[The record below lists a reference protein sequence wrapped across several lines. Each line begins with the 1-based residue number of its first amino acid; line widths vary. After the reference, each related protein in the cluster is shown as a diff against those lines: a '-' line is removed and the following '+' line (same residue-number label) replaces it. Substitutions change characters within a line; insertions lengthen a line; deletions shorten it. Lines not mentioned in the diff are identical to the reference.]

1 MHHAIEPWM
10 AQVGDTE
17 KRGLLRLM
25 RMAHTQ
31 PGGIP
36 VDKPRRPSWI
46 PNCATQ
52 KKDFSSLPTAGLR
65 LRLSFQS
72 TEGSSSTAQHDAKI
86 CLQSCASLSHA
97 KRLALSRISPRD

>member
-1 MHHAIEPWM
+1 MSMPADSQLHMKMGTEESLKTLMRPHMHHAIEPWM

-36 VDKPRRPSWI
+36 IDKPRRPSWI
-46 PNCATQ
+46 PSCATQ
-52 KKDFSSLPTAGLR
+52 KKDFSTLPTAGLSMMQKSASSPA
-65 LRLSFQS
+65 LR
-72 TEGSSSTAQHDAKI
+72 
-86 CLQSCASLSHA
+86 
-97 KRLALSRISPRD
+97 